1 MTRTH
6 RSSARQFAL
15 LLLLALVATHAIAV
29 VDAAGR
35 ITKTPTIAYKT
46 FNNDKIPVPPA
57 KLVAATESVS
67 STSADPKTVATAF
80 LTTQLQ
86 FPASEFVI
94 KNVVPV
100 SNGMTAVYVRQLV
113 NGIKVVNGDINLN
126 IKNGKVVTYGDSF
139 YRGARPSKPNLNNQE
154 SLVAAKTPDAAFKS
168 LASFV
173 GAQPKS
179 VEVKANTQE
188 GASSKAGPTYTI
200 TSDIAAAKVPAKYSY
215 VQDGNNLKLV
225 YSFQLKMASGHS
237 WYHGH
242 VNVQTGAVEALN
254 DWASDARYSVLPVGT
269 PNPGAGSF
277 VDVDTSSVIKSNASP
292 KGWHAIDNGESW
304 TYTRGEN
311 AFVLAPNNVVPIG
324 SGSDGL
330 DFTAWGKPDFSK
342 NADQYAMQSAVQLF
356 YDLNYAHDLSYQY
369 GFDEVSGNFQV
380 DNFGKGGAGGDAVQG
395 FVQDPAESD
404 NAYFATPPDGQQPN
418 THMFIFKK
426 TNPTRDAVY
435 EQPITL
441 HEYMHGISE
450 RLTGG
455 PANSDCLNKRMTGGL
470 GEGWSDVFGLV
481 VGVFKAWSDP
491 NYPYVLGDYVMGNP
505 NGMRKYPY
513 SPNMSI
519 NPLKYSSIKTMTDV
533 HDIGEV
539 WAVILIEIYFNFVK
553 KYGYGDLMS
562 ADLSKGNTRFL
573 RIMFDALKLQPCN
586 PHVLHARNALLQ
598 ADINMTGGV
607 NYCDILNPFIKRGL
621 GPGAKGDYVDN
632 FDKGPVC

>member
-1 MTRTH
+1 MSRTQ
-6 RSSARQFAL
+6 RSSAGQFAL
-15 LLLLALVATHAIAV
+15 LFLLALVATQAITV

-35 ITKTPTIAYKT
+35 TRKTPAIAYKT
-46 FNNDKIPVPPA
+46 FNKDQIPVPSA
-57 KLVAATESVS
+57 KSTAATESIG

-113 NGIKVVNGDINLN
+113 NGIEVVNGDINLN

-154 SLVAAKTPDAAFKS
+154 SLVATKTPDAAFKS

-200 TSDIAAAKVPAKYSY
+200 SSDIAAAKVPAKYSY

-225 YSFQLKMASGHS
+225 YSMQVKMANTDS

-242 VNVQTGAVEALN
+242 VNVQTGAVEAIN
-254 DWASDARYSVLPVGT
+254 DWASDARYTVLPIGT
-269 PNPGAGSF
+269 VSAKTGPF

-292 KGWHAIDNGESW
+292 KGYHATNAESW

-311 AFVLAPNNVVPIG
+311 AFVLAPNNVVPVG
-324 SGSDGL
+324 SGGDGL

-342 NADQYAMQSAVQLF
+342 NADQYTMQSAVQLF
-356 YDLNYAHDLSYQY
+356 YEINYAHDLSYQY

-380 DNFGKGGAGGDAVQG
+380 DNFNKGGAGGDAVLGYAQS
-395 FVQDPAESD
+395 AEDHD
-404 NAYFATPPDGQQPN
+404 NASFATPPDGQQPV
-418 THMFIFKK
+418 TRQYIFRS
-426 TNPTRDAVY
+426 TNPTTDGVY
-435 EQPITL
+435 EPMIPL
-441 HEYMHGISE
+441 HEYMHGISD

-455 PANSDCLNKRMTGGL
+455 PANTDCLSTVLSSGMS
-470 GEGWSDVFGLV
+470 EGWSDVFALV
-481 VGVFKAWSDP
+481 VNVFKADSDP
-491 NYPYVLGDYVMGNP
+491 NGAYVVGTYVTNNP
-505 NGMRKYPY
+505 KGFRTYPY
-513 SPNMSI
+513 SPDMSI
-519 NPLKYSSIKTMTDV
+519 NPYKYSSLKTMTEE
-533 HDIGEV
+533 HGIGEV
-539 WAVILIEIYFNFVK
+539 WATILVEIYFNFVK
-553 KYGYGDLMS
+553 KYGYGDLMA
-562 ADLSKGNTRFL
+562 ADFSKGNSKFL
-573 RIMFDALKLQPCN
+573 KTVFDALKLQPCN
-586 PHVLHARNALLQ
+586 PHFLHARNALLQ
-598 ADINMTGGV
+598 ADINMSGGS
-607 NYCDILNPFIKRGL
+607 NYCDIFVPFAKRGL
-621 GPGAKGDYVDN
+621 GWSANGDFVDN
-632 FDKGPVC
+632 FERGPYCG